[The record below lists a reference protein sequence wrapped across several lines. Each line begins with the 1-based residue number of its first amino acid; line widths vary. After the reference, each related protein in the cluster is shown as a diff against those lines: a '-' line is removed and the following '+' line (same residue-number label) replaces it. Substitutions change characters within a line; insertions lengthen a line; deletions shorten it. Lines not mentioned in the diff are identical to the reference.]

1 MLLMCDGNFIIN
13 IKIIFFNSWKI
24 DNSFKRSL
32 SFLYTKYAIKSNNI
46 SRWFLKIQQQKTFH

>member
-1 MLLMCDGNFIIN
+1 MCDGNFIIN